1 MNKVN
6 KQLVSVILFVFALSC
21 EQKQKE
27 PVVQSQSPKADSSL
41 IKPVVPELTQ
51 NTYASIDIS
60 PMDMSYF
67 PVDYPKLK
75 MANPNLPPPVM
86 RLIYSRPH
94 LQRRALFHG
103 ILKYNEPWRLGANE
117 ASEINFYRNV
127 TIQGRKIKPGRYII
141 YGIPHPDKW
150 IIALNS
156 NIDTWGLKQDTAKDV
171 ARFEIP
177 VATNDK
183 TLEYFTMVF
192 EKTASGAN
200 LIIAWADV
208 VARLPI
214 RF

>member
-1 MNKVN
+1 MNNIKL
-6 KQLVSVILFVFALSC
+6 QIVSMVLFVFALSC
-21 EQKQKE
+21 EQKQKQ
-27 PVVQSQSPKADSSL
+27 PVDIPQDKVDSSL
-41 IKPVVPELTQ
+41 LKPGVPEIAP
-51 NTYASIDIS
+51 NAYASVDIS

-75 MANPNLPPPVM
+75 MANPNLPPPVI

-94 LQRRALFHG
+94 LQRRALFNG

-117 ASEINFYRNV
+117 ASEINFYRAV
-127 TIQGRKIKPGRYII
+127 TIQGRKIKPGRYVI

-177 VATNDK
+177 VSTNGAS
-183 TLEYFTMVF
+183 LEYFTMVF
-192 EKTASGAN
+192 EKTDDGAN

-208 VARLPI
+208 VAKLPI
-214 RF
+214 QF